1 MSLIGASSSDVRGAQ
16 IRAQRA
22 HAQETE
28 QRHEALRK
36 AALANPRARPAERR
50 RRDDSVTSGRNRKTR
65 ICKFWAEGSCRRA
78 AEDCWFAH
86 GADDLKVWDEYD
98 DSRFQVEAGDDVD
111 PTIPDEVLHPTS
123 GGVVGDLLA
132 LQQGVDVGGGWL
144 RYWDDVEGA
153 NYYFHEESGETRWE
167 HPRDDECAGG
177 EVAGEVEDEGEG
189 GVERGA
195 AEEGSGSRSPGAS
208 GGENVQV
215 LCVDGVWYKRRK
227 VA

>member
-1 MSLIGASSSDVRGAQ
+1 MLFCPCPLLPDL
-16 IRAQRA
+16 
-22 HAQETE
+22 HA
-28 QRHEALRK
+28 
-36 AALANPRARPAERR
+36 
-50 RRDDSVTSGRNRKTR
+50 SGRNRKTR

-111 PTIPDEVLHPTS
+111 PTIPDEVLHSTS
-123 GGVVGDLLA
+123 GGVVGDLLG

-195 AEEGSGSRSPGAS
+195 AEEGRGSRSPGAS
-208 GGENVQV
+208 GGENVEV